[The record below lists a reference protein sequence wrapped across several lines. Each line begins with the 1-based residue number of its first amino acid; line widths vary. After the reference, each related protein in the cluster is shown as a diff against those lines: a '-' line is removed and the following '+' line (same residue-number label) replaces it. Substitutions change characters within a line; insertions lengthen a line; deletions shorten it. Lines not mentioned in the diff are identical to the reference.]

1 MLPQWNSNFS
11 VNHSIID
18 EQHKRLFKLA
28 SQVYTLDAN
37 AATKHRISL
46 LMREFYDY
54 MKSHFKDEE
63 EYMKTIG
70 YPKLDEHKRQHEE
83 IVESLNK
90 TIKEASSFKQIRISL
105 KEIVKKWLVEHILKH
120 DLEYERWR
128 KKEIKSRT
136 NLQKNTEFKSLS

>member
-105 KEIVKKWLVEHILKH
+105 KEIVRKWLVEHILKH
-120 DLEYERWR
+120 DLEYERCL
-128 KKEIKSRT
+128 KKERKSRA

>member
-128 KKEIKSRT
+128 KKERKSRA